1 METYTQKEIRTFAK
15 NGIAIDI
22 THHSN
27 LERKELEARE
37 GWLEKVGYSS
47 GVYGINGG
55 LLKGHNSGTL
65 YAITKRSTA
74 IFIYF

>member
-1 METYTQKEIRTFAK
+1 MEKYTQKEIRSFVK
-15 NGIAIDI
+15 NGIAVDI
-22 THHSN
+22 THHGN
-27 LERKELEARE
+27 PEQNELEARE

-47 GVYGINGG
+47 GIYGINGG

-74 IFIYF
+74 LCIYF

>member
-1 METYTQKEIRTFAK
+1 MEKYTQKEIRSFVK
-15 NGIAIDI
+15 NGIAVDI

-27 LERKELEARE
+27 PERNELEARE
-37 GWLEKVGYSS
+37 GWLDKVGYSS
-47 GVYGINGG
+47 GLYGINGG
-55 LLKGHNSGTL
+55 LLKGHKSGTL

>member
-1 METYTQKEIRTFAK
+1 MEKYTQKEIRAFVK
-15 NGIAIDI
+15 NGVAIDI
-22 THHSN
+22 TNHGN
-27 LERKELEARE
+27 TEQKEIEARE

-74 IFIYF
+74 VFIYF

>member
-1 METYTQKEIRTFAK
+1 MEKYTQKEIRSFVK
-15 NGIAIDI
+15 NGIAVDI
-22 THHSN
+22 THHGN
-27 LERKELEARE
+27 PERNELEARE
-37 GWLEKVGYSS
+37 GWLEKVGYI
-47 GVYGINGG
+47 YGINAG